1 MRNFLVTLI
10 LLVLIILFASLQ
22 SFWGGLVYFALSFL
36 IILSIYWIVIFIIQ
50 YINDYYKSFDEDFKF
65 YCIDLINSTNMT
77 TSEVNKNI
85 EELKKSYKKS
95 LIRDKIVDIAK
106 ILVAVSVIAA
116 CIAGMIA
123 L

>member
-10 LLVLIILFASLQ
+10 LLVLIILFVSLQ

>member
-1 MRNFLVTLI
+1 MRNFLITLI
-10 LLVLIILFASLQ
+10 LLVLIILFVSLQ
-22 SFWGGLVYFALSFL
+22 SLWGGLVYFALSFL
-36 IILSIYWIVIFIIQ
+36 IVLAIYWIVVFILQ

-77 TSEVNKNI
+77 TSEVNENI
-85 EELKKSYKKS
+85 EELKKDYKKS
-95 LIRDKIVDIAK
+95 IIRDKIVDIAK

>member
-1 MRNFLVTLI
+1 M
-10 LLVLIILFASLQ
+10 LIILFVSLQ
-22 SFWGGLVYFALSFL
+22 SLWGGLVYFALSFL
-36 IILSIYWIVIFIIQ
+36 IVLAIYWIVVFILQ
-50 YINDYYKSFDEDFKF
+50 CINDYYKSFDEDFKF

-77 TSEVNKNI
+77 TSEVNENI
-85 EELKKSYKKS
+85 EELKKDYKKS

>member
-1 MRNFLVTLI
+1 MRNFLITLI
-10 LLVLIILFASLQ
+10 LLVLIILFVSLQ
-22 SFWGGLVYFALSFL
+22 SLWGGLVYFALSFL
-36 IILSIYWIVIFIIQ
+36 IVLCIYWIVIFILQ

-77 TSEVNKNI
+77 TSEVNENI
-85 EELKKSYKKS
+85 EELKKDYKKS

>member
-10 LLVLIILFASLQ
+10 LLVLIILFVSLQ
-22 SFWGGLVYFALSFL
+22 SLWGGLVYFALSFL
-36 IILSIYWIVIFIIQ
+36 IVLAIYWIIIFILQ

-77 TSEVNKNI
+77 TSEVNENI
-85 EELKKSYKKS
+85 EELKKDYKKS

>member
-10 LLVLIILFASLQ
+10 LLVLIILFVSLQ
-22 SFWGGLVYFALSFL
+22 SLWGGLVYFALSFL
-36 IILSIYWIVIFIIQ
+36 IVLCIYWIVIFILQ

-77 TSEVNKNI
+77 TSEVNENI
-85 EELKKSYKKS
+85 EELKKDYKKS
-95 LIRDKIVDIAK
+95 LIRDKIIDIAK

>member
-1 MRNFLVTLI
+1 MRNFLITLI
-10 LLVLIILFASLQ
+10 LLVLIILFVSLQ
-22 SFWGGLVYFALSFL
+22 SLWGGLVYFALSFL
-36 IILSIYWIVIFIIQ
+36 IVLAIYWIVVFILQ

-77 TSEVNKNI
+77 TSEVNENI
-85 EELKKSYKKS
+85 EELKKDYKKS

>member
-1 MRNFLVTLI
+1 MRNFLITLI
-10 LLVLIILFASLQ
+10 LLVLIILFVSLQ
-22 SFWGGLVYFALSFL
+22 SLWGGLVYFALSFL
-36 IILSIYWIVIFIIQ
+36 IVLCIYWIVIFILQ

-65 YCIDLINSTNMT
+65 YCIDIINSTNMT
-77 TSEVNKNI
+77 TSEVNENI
-85 EELKKSYKKS
+85 EELKKDYKKS

>member
-10 LLVLIILFASLQ
+10 LLVLIILFVSLQ

-85 EELKKSYKKS
+85 EELKKGYKKS